1 MMEGVATGLDAGT
14 DSNEGTPRVVDLGA
28 FVRVQLDGLKD
39 KDTNA
44 DTDADTDAEE
54 IVRWRSFSFVDV

>member
-39 KDTNA
+39 KDT
-44 DTDADTDAEE
+44 DADTDAEE